1 MGGGEIENSLL
12 QLLSVA
18 RLFLQ
23 KRATIGQ
30 LRKAVREAEKETRRF
45 LPAGGDTS

>member
-1 MGGGEIENSLL
+1 MDKPHLI

-30 LRKAVREAEKETRRF
+30 LRKAVREAEKDLRRDF
-45 LPAGGDTS
+45 LPAGRDAS